1 LKDAARAS
9 QTILHPKANSQ
20 FTARSKALFLIS
32 YAKKHLHFRST
43 AGKKNKIKTVNIMS
57 RITERVENAHSYDQ
71 QRNILVANEF
81 SDDLKLYNFF

>member
-9 QTILHPKANSQ
+9 QTILDPKANSQ

-43 AGKKNKIKTVNIMS
+43 AGKKIK
-57 RITERVENAHSYDQ
+57 
-71 QRNILVANEF
+71 
-81 SDDLKLYNFF
+81 